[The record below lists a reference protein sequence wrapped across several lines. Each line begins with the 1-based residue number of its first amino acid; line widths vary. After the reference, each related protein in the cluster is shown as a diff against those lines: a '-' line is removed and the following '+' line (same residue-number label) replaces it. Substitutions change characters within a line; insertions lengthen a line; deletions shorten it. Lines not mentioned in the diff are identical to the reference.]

1 MIALSVTELAGLGEL
16 HASADEITGVQV
28 DSRRIVPGDLF
39 VAVGGGSGF
48 LDDARARGAAAT
60 LVPDD
65 AHKALARIGGLVR
78 DRSSARFVAITGS
91 MGKTT
96 TKDILAALC
105 RPHAATVA
113 AESSYNNEIGV
124 PLTLC
129 RVEPATEI
137 CILELAMRG
146 FGQIAELCAFS
157 RPELGVITS
166 IGPVHLE
173 KVGTVDGVRRAKTEL
188 IDALPAGGTAI
199 VPADFPI
206 ARADLSVVRVG
217 EDVRLEAF
225 EPEGDGARVVTSLGT
240 IEVNFTMRHL
250 AENVLY
256 ALATYRALG
265 LPLDRVGEGA
275 GAVAFADWRNQEL
288 PLPGGG
294 LLINDAWNANPVSM
308 RAALEHLRERAA
320 GRRTIAVVGEMAELG
335 DYSAEGHR
343 EVAQAIEQTGIDVV
357 VAVGPQAQVYGGS
370 WVAGADQAA
379 GLLRD
384 LLRPGDCVLVKGA
397 RALALEGI
405 ADDLANLPA

>member
-1 MIALSVTELAGLGEL
+1 MIPLPVDELAGLGRLET
-16 HASADEITGVQV
+16 AGDEITGLQV
-28 DSRRIVPGDLF
+28 DSRRIEPGDLF
-39 VAVGGGSGF
+39 VAIGAGTAF
-48 LDDARARGAAAT
+48 LDDARARGATAT
-60 LVPDD
+60 LVPAD
-65 AHKALARIGGLVR
+65 AHEALALISGLVR
-78 DRSSARFVAITGS
+78 DRSAATFVAITGS

-96 TKDILAALC
+96 TKDILEALC
-105 RPHAATVA
+105 APHARTVA

-129 RVEPATEI
+129 RVEPDTEI

-146 FGQIAELCAFS
+146 FGQIAALAAFS

-173 KVGTVDGVRRAKTEL
+173 KVGTVDGVRRAKAEL
-188 IDALPAGGTAI
+188 IEALPPGGTAI
-199 VPADFPI
+199 VPADFPV
-206 ARADLSVVRVG
+206 ARDDLTVVRVG

-225 EPEGDGARVVTSLGT
+225 EPSGDHARVVTSLGT

-256 ALATYRALG
+256 ALAAYRALG
-265 LPLDRVGEGA
+265 LPLEQAGEGA
-275 GAVAFADWRNQEL
+275 SAIAFADWRNQEL

-294 LLINDAWNANPVSM
+294 LLINDSWNANPVSM

-320 GRRTIAVVGEMAELG
+320 GRRTIAVLGEMAELG
-335 DYSAEGHR
+335 DYSAEAHR
-343 EVAQAIEQTGIDVV
+343 EVALAIGQAGIDVV
-357 VAVGPQAQVYGGS
+357 VAVGPRAQVYGGS

-384 LLRPGDCVLVKGA
+384 LLQPGDCVLVKGA

-405 ADDLANLPA
+405 AAGLANVAS